1 VIAFL
6 LTATQVLNEGRV
18 RRLMKRSQDEKLM
31 RSVIRLNG
39 VILGLVAGIM
49 VGLGIFVATNWL
61 VIRGGPNVGLHLQLL
76 SQYFL
81 GYSVSFVGS
90 FIGMVYGFVTG
101 YVLGWFI
108 AFIYNSVLWLRK
120 S

>member
-1 VIAFL
+1 M
-6 LTATQVLNEGRV
+6 E
-18 RRLMKRSQDEKLM
+18 RSQDEKLM

-39 VILGLVAGIM
+39 GILGLVAGIM

-61 VIRGGPNVGLHLQLL
+61 VLKGGPNVGLHLQLL
-76 SQYFL
+76 SQYFF

-90 FIGMVYGFVTG
+90 FIGMIYGFVTG
-101 YVLGWFI
+101 YALGWFI
-108 AFIYNSVLWLRK
+108 ALIYNSVLWLRK